1 MGKHYNGFANYLV
14 AAALTLLILLIYSQV
29 HDFSLTYYD
38 DPENISMNVRV
49 QQGLSLENIRWALTT
64 TYANFRMPLV
74 WISFMVD
81 REIIDFL
88 SSRGIVMGA
97 DGSGVYHLTNVLIH
111 IVGSVLLFVVLNRM
125 TNCCWQSAFV
135 AALFAVHPLHVEPV
149 AWATSRKDVLSGLFW
164 MLTML
169 AYAYYARRPS
179 TMRYMLLLLTFVLG
193 LMAKPMLVSLPLV
206 LLMLDWWPLGRIV
219 GSPKTSDSRFP
230 IFRSPLFAITE
241 KLPLFVLTA
250 LSSFLAYSAQQQG
263 GALGPVDTYPVGVR
277 IPNALVSYFAYVRQT
292 IWPTGLIPFYPHPGR
307 TLPEV
312 LVAACAIG
320 LILITFLAVRTRRTK
335 PYLIVGWLWYL
346 TTLVPVSG
354 LVQVGNHARAD
365 RYTYIPLIG
374 LFVIAAWGVSELTA
388 AWKYQRPILAAAACA
403 VILAFTAISHRQAG
417 YWRDDFTL
425 FDYTLRVSPR
435 NPVAHNDIGIALL
448 KQGKLRE
455 SIKHF
460 NAALE
465 VWPGYATAYNNIGVV
480 YEGLGRLDEA
490 VANYEMAI
498 SVAPYD
504 TDPCVHWNLGRTLG
518 KQGRITDAIKELSAA
533 LRIAPEFPGV
543 HNDLG
548 RVLELQGKIDE
559 AIKCFRREL
568 ELVPDNGDAH
578 FNLGRIL
585 LEQKR
590 KSEAVRHLQ
599 QAIMSKPRFGAAHLE
614 LGHALLAVGD
624 QAGAIRHYRAAFRLM
639 PRSSA
644 AANSLAWNLATSPD
658 ASLRNGQ
665 EAVRA
670 AVKACRLTKHAD
682 PSALDT
688 LAAAYAETGNF
699 REAVRNAEKGVW
711 LARKQGFKE
720 LAEEIS
726 KRATLY
732 RTGRPYHS
740 GPTSQK

>member
-1 MGKHYNGFANYLV
+1 MGKHCNGFVSYLI
-14 AAALTLLILLIYSQV
+14 AAALIVLILVIYGQV
-29 HDFSLTYYD
+29 RNFDLTYYD

-49 QQGLSLENIRWALTT
+49 QQGLSLDNVRWALTT

-74 WISFMVD
+74 WISFMAD

-88 SSRGIVMGA
+88 SSHGIVMGQ
-97 DGSGVYHLTNVLIH
+97 DGSGVYHLTNVFIH
-111 IVGSVLLFVVLNRM
+111 IAGSILLFVTLSRM
-125 TNCCWQSAFV
+125 TSCCWQSAFV
-135 AALFAVHPLHVEPV
+135 ATMFAVHPLHVEPV

-164 MLTML
+164 VLTML

-179 TMRYMLLLLTFVLG
+179 VMRYVLLLSTFVLG

-219 GSPKTSDSRFP
+219 GSPKIDNSGHSTL
-230 IFRSPLFAITE
+230 RSPLFAVAE
-241 KLPLFVLTA
+241 KLPLLALTTIA
-250 LSSFLAYSAQQQG
+250 SVLAYSAQQQG
-263 GALGPVDTYPVGVR
+263 GALGPTDTYPFSVR
-277 IPNALVSYFAYVRQT
+277 IPNALVSYFAYIRQT
-292 IWPTGLIPFYPHPGR
+292 IWPTGMIPFYPHPGR
-307 TLPEV
+307 TLSEV

-320 LILITFLAVRTRRTK
+320 LILITFLVVRARRTR

-346 TTLVPVSG
+346 TSLVPVIG

-374 LFVIAAWGVSELTA
+374 LFVIAAWGISELTA
-388 AWKYQRPILAAAACA
+388 AWKHRRIALSASACA

-417 YWRDDFTL
+417 YWRNDFTL
-425 FDYTLRVSPR
+425 FEHTLRVSPM
-435 NPVAHNDIGIALL
+435 NPVAHNDIGIAML

-455 SIKHF
+455 SIEHF
-460 NAALE
+460 KKALE

-480 YEGLGRLDEA
+480 YEGLGRFDEA

-498 SVAPYD
+498 RVAPYD
-504 TDPCVHWNLGRTLG
+504 TDPGVHSNLGRTLG
-518 KQGRITDAIKELSAA
+518 KQGKIPEAIKELSAA

-559 AIKCFRREL
+559 ALNCFRREL

-585 LEQKR
+585 LKQKR
-590 KSEAVRHLQ
+590 NREAVHHLQ
-599 QAIMSKPRFGAAHLE
+599 QAIRSKPRFGAAHLE

-624 QAGAIRHYRAAFRLM
+624 QAGAIRHYRTAFRLM

-658 ASLRNGQ
+658 PNLRNGP

-670 AVKACRLTKHAD
+670 AAKACNLTNYAD

-688 LAAAYAETGNF
+688 LAAAYAEAGRF
-699 REAVRNAEKGVW
+699 REAVQTAEQGIR
-711 LARKQGFKE
+711 LASKQGFKQ

-726 KRATLY
+726 RRVMLY
-732 RTGRPYHS
+732 KGGRPYRS
-740 GPTSQK
+740 GPSS